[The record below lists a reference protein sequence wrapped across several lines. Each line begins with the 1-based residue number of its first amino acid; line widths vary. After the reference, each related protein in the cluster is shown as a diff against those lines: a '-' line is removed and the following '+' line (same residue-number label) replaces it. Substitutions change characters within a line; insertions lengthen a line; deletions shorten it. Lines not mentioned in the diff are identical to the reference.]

1 MVPDAREFA
10 VPEVLNREKN
20 LVSLT
25 GVKQMQHSQ
34 HTRTDRGSL
43 GMAVTLLLLTM
54 LVLMV
59 FFIIANPT
67 IIMDQVETFALS

>member
-1 MVPDAREFA
+1 
-10 VPEVLNREKN
+10 
-20 LVSLT
+20 
-25 GVKQMQHSQ
+25 MQHSR
-34 HTRTDRGSL
+34 HTQTDRGSL

-67 IIMDQVETFALS
+67 IIMEQVETFALS